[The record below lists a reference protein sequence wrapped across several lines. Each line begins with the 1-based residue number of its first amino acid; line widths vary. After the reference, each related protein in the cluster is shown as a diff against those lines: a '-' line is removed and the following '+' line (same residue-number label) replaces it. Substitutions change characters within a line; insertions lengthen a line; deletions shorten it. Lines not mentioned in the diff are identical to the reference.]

1 VDYEKKMD
9 YLIDV
14 CHLPQCSLLVMALF
28 VTLHYNGKF
37 LQGPEGAYYSK
48 PPSHSFMV
56 QEGTSLSGLKS
67 QIYDCV
73 GFNPNRCDL
82 KLATRAMNGPM
93 YIQVPIDNDPFWSQ
107 LCNKFKEQG
116 FSFMELYVKRI
127 KKTKVGVVRDKI
139 RWRQTMDKNES

>member
-1 VDYEKKMD
+1 
-9 YLIDV
+9 
-14 CHLPQCSLLVMALF
+14 
-28 VTLHYNGKF
+28 
-37 LQGPEGAYYSK
+37 
-48 PPSHSFMV
+48 MV
-56 QEGTSLSGLKS
+56 QEGTSLSSLKS

-82 KLATRAMNGPM
+82 NLATQAMNGPM

-127 KKTKVGVVRDKI
+127 KKDEGGSSSGQNSVAPNYGQERVIEQYTTAGPSLQPQPAPV
-139 RWRQTMDKNES
+139 MDPYTAGGPS